1 MTIQNVIGIL
11 SFIAALLFF
20 LAGYFLAVLRKKP
33 RYKVRNDGNEYMIRD
48 KGNASE
54 KYQRFDDVK
63 DIEHS
68 NKKLK
73 AELTLLQ
80 ESFDKVKQ
88 ENAYLSSQYFKMQKD
103 IDFFKKEKMSLLNKN
118 QDYRNEIILIK
129 KKMDKNNEST
139 KSEYIKILESEKNDL
154 AIKVEVLS
162 KKVNELESLRKENEE
177 LKMKNKEFEIIR
189 SKVHEIEAENAA
201 LRSKG
206 LIIES
211 VRKPET
217 LKIKSG
223 FGKTLDQIVK
233 KLTKSKN
240 SRGVVVADEL
250 GLPVAGTSNNL
261 NALAGMA
268 AIFSIIDERIHNML
282 SLGKLEKLIIV
293 DDNNLTLTIF
303 PFTILKE
310 RLMLTTLTIGSGP
323 ETSKVLKLI
332 SKEVS
337 SSGK

>member
-1 MTIQNVIGIL
+1 MTIQTVIGIL

-20 LAGYFLAVLRKKP
+20 LAGYFFAVLRKKP
-33 RYKVRNDGNEYMIRD
+33 HDQERNN
-48 KGNASE
+48 
-54 KYQRFDDVK
+54 
-63 DIEHS
+63 EHS
-68 NKKLK
+68 DKKLK

-103 IDFFKKEKMSLLNKN
+103 IDFFKEEKKTLTEKN
-118 QDYRNEIILIK
+118 NGYRNEITLLK
-129 KKMDKNNEST
+129 NDLDKYNESKKSGLIDMSEHT
-139 KSEYIKILESEKNDL
+139 KTLENEKNEL
-154 AIKVEVLS
+154 AIKVEVLL
-162 KKVNELESLRKENEE
+162 KKVNEIESLRKENEE
-177 LKMKNKEFEIIR
+177 LKIKNKEFEIMR

-211 VRKPET
+211 ISKPET

-223 FGKTLDQIVK
+223 LSKALGQIVK
-233 KLTKSKN
+233 KLTKSKD

-268 AIFSIIDERIHNML
+268 AIFSIIDERIHTML

-293 DDNNLTLTIF
+293 DENNLTLTIF

-310 RLMLTTLTIGSGP
+310 RLMLTTLTLGSGP

-337 SSGK
+337 DSKK